1 VLWTWGATGMKL
13 KVQSMIIICL
23 SMILFFTFLMLVTR
37 PLLMKNAVQLD
48 QVGMEMDM
56 EMFENYIET
65 EKDHLNRLSLNWAV
79 RDDTYEFI
87 NNANQNY
94 IEQNLVDDTF
104 ENLEIAYM
112 FFFDKNDQYLFGK
125 GKDTIDWAFKQSIH
139 DLVNTNDYQKTV
151 YLRTTRGLAFVDV
164 ERVFR
169 SNGKGVSNGNVVVI
183 RFIDKRFLTSLEKEL
198 AIDLVKFDQVTRV
211 KQPSYEIRNA
221 NDKKLQGTLYLSEVK
236 TGEYS
241 RFVLEKNREYF
252 LEKSKS
258 INELFAIFFIM
269 ILFIFLMIYVLY
281 RLIVSCLLIVG
292 NRSIQK

>member
-1 VLWTWGATGMKL
+1 MFWTWGATGMKL

-139 DLVNTNDYQKTV
+139 DLVNTNDYQKNAFIV
-151 YLRTTRGLAFVDV
+151 RTTRGLAFVDV
-164 ERVFR
+164 ERVF
-169 SNGKGVSNGNVVVI
+169 
-183 RFIDKRFLTSLEKEL
+183 
-198 AIDLVKFDQVTRV
+198 
-211 KQPSYEIRNA
+211 
-221 NDKKLQGTLYLSEVK
+221 
-236 TGEYS
+236 
-241 RFVLEKNREYF
+241 
-252 LEKSKS
+252 
-258 INELFAIFFIM
+258 
-269 ILFIFLMIYVLY
+269 
-281 RLIVSCLLIVG
+281 
-292 NRSIQK
+292 